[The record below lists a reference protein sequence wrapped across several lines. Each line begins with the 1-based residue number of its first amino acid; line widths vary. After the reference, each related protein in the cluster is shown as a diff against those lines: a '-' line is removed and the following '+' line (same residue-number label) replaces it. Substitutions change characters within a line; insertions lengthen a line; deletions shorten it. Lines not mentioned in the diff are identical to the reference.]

1 MNKEIFERMLNNL
14 LLNDCGAQHCEM
26 LLFTTRVCS
35 EMTLFSI
42 RMCAF
47 CMLGFVVFL
56 LIGLLRDFL
65 DIVKCCIRAFG
76 EGLATIWN
84 DLCVCLETL
93 CRASLEASAVCV
105 AASKEVWPHCTK
117 DNIVMV
123 SSIFL
128 LLITFPGMANSVGRF
143 LDRMIT
149 DTAPL
154 PCATT

>member
-1 MNKEIFERMLNNL
+1 MLERVINNL
-14 LLNDCGAQHCEM
+14 LLSDCGAQHSEM
-26 LLFTTRVCS
+26 LLFPIKVCS
-35 EMTLFSI
+35 DLTLFSI

-47 CMLGFVVFL
+47 CMLSFVVCL
-56 LIGLLRDFL
+56 LIGLLHEFL
-65 DIVKCCIRAFG
+65 EIVKCCIEAFLK
-76 EGLATIWN
+76 GLNTFLN
-84 DLCVCLETL
+84 DLCALLETF

-128 LLITFPGMANSVGRF
+128 LLVTFPGMANSVGRF
-143 LDRMIT
+143 LDRLIT
-149 DTAPL
+149 DTARP